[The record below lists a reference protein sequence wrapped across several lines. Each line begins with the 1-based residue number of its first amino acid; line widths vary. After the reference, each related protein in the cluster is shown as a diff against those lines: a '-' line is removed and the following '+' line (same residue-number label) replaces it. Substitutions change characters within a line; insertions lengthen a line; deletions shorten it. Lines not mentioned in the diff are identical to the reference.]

1 MVILLHGFPED
12 RSSWSGVIPP
22 LAAAGFRV
30 LAPDQRGYSPGA
42 RARRRREYALPTLA
56 GDVLALADQA
66 GAERFHLVGHDW
78 GANLAWYLGAHQAA
92 RIRTLTSLSV
102 PHPRALSAAMLRSS
116 QALRL
121 YYMAFFQ
128 LPAVPEW
135 LIARPDFMRRNLIR
149 TGLDPESAARYAKRA
164 RDMTGPLNWYRGMW
178 FAGQVPAVPVPTL
191 FVWSDGDRFVTRAAA
206 QRCADWVT
214 GPYTWQI
221 LAGVSHWIPE
231 EAPQRTAEL
240 ILELLT

>member
-1 MVILLHGFPED
+1 VVALHGFPAD
-12 RSSWSGVIPP
+12 RTSWSGVIPP
-22 LAAAGFRV
+22 LVAAGFRV

-42 RARRRREYALPTLA
+42 RPRRRREYALPALA

-66 GAERFHLVGHDW
+66 GAQRFHVVGHDW
-78 GANLAWYLGAHQAA
+78 GAIVAWYLGARRPD
-92 RIRTLTSLSV
+92 RIRTLTALSV
-102 PHPRALSAAMLRSS
+102 PHPRAVSAALPRSS

-135 LIARPDFMRRNLIR
+135 LLARPDFMRRNLIR

-164 RDMTGPLNWYRGMW
+164 QEMTGPLNWYRGMW
-178 FAGQVPAVPVPTL
+178 FAGGVPAVTVPTL
-191 FVWSDGDRFVTRAAA
+191 FVWSDRDRFLTRAAA
-206 QRCADWVT
+206 QRCAQWVT
-214 GPYTWQI
+214 GPYTSHV

-240 ILELLT
+240 ILGRVT